1 MKDNAPVNSKMINKN
16 WVLKRKRG
24 KHPYSPDTFS
34 GGRTNVVPSEPAENA
49 SSELNLK
56 TERTSRRISRKKKG
70 NDGYFYE
77 CVVCDLGGNLLCC
90 DSCPRTYHLQCLDPP
105 LKRIPNGKWQCP
117 TCSVSHDTKNNLD
130 FISKR
135 ETTKLTQKDS
145 DVGNGSVDMDQLSS
159 VLGSSNLR
167 KKRSSGKGKFSTSQ
181 AIHSIGEKLVPI
193 DVVSSNKPGHLL
205 SDGSVEGSSSIL
217 KVFND
222 NLPEM
227 SPIAELKQTKSV
239 SLAEASQ
246 ASLVDSEKNEG
257 TSEKNFGL
265 SNNVGSPAK
274 EVVPVL
280 DAATRKDRKRKYKFY
295 VGSNLKKTKNGED
308 SCAVSILEKQ
318 EAVENS
324 ASHQT
329 KKLHLKREL
338 KEKSSSFQ
346 KRESKENSVG
356 PRRSRS
362 HRKRKD
368 VSPVA
373 AASLSKNDKDTE
385 KDIPLN
391 DEMVSAEM
399 GRNEHRA
406 EKLVVDILACE
417 DISNAQQVDR
427 VLGCRVRGGELHSL
441 KCGTVVERHDQ
452 PAKRSVSLDV
462 SCRTPEKIRSCD
474 PLLDA
479 GATENSSKSAE
490 DNLNQFDAAEIVNKG
505 SESDKNSIDK
515 KSMVK
520 ECSEGNCV
528 DAMTSDI
535 KVTDSNVLNSKNE
548 GICAVIL
555 STEDL
560 ARTGGKKAMREST
573 DFNSDNDEITER
585 LEMSLPQE
593 NADAQVDLEI
603 STNCVPE
610 TTMKD
615 DLSEFA
621 SSNGVVDEYE
631 FLVKW
636 VGKSHLHN
644 SWVSESHLKV
654 LSKRKLD
661 NYKAKYGRSLMDIS
675 DERWKRPQR
684 VIALHSAAEGLD
696 EVLVKWTALSYDD
709 CTWERVDEPVIAR
722 SSRLIDLFKQ
732 FEHRTLQNDA
742 TDNDMR
748 KGKRGCQQGE
758 IMPLMEQPKEL
769 LGGSLF
775 PHQLEALNWLR
786 KCWCKGRNVILAD
799 EMGLGK
805 TVSAGAFLSALYFEF
820 KATLPCL
827 VLVPLSTMPNWM
839 AEFSLWAPD
848 LNVVEYHGSAKA
860 RAMIREYEWHASN
873 PSGFMPWEVLVV
885 DEGHRLKNSSSKLF
899 GMLNTFKFQ
908 HRVLLTGTPLQN
920 NIGEMYNLLHFLQ
933 PDLFS
938 SLSSFEEKFN
948 DLATAEKVEELKK
961 LVAPHMLRRLK
972 KDVMQNIPPK
982 TERMVPVELSSIQAE
997 YYRAMLT
1004 KNYQLL
1010 RNIGKGVAQQSMLNI
1025 VMQLRKVCNH
1035 PYLIKGTEPES
1046 GSAEFLHEMRI
1057 KASAKLT
1064 LLHSMLKV
1072 LHKEGHRVLI
1082 FSQMTKLLDILEDY
1096 LNIEFGPGTFERVD
1110 GSVSVSDRQTAITR
1124 FNQDKSRFVF
1134 LLSTRSCGLGI
1145 NLATADTVIIY
1156 DSDFNPHA
1164 DIQAM
1169 NRAHR
1174 IGQSNRLLVFRL
1186 VVRASVEER
1195 ILQLAKKKLMLDQL
1209 FVNKSGSQKEVEDI
1223 LRWGTEELFND
1234 SSSMP
1239 SKDAGEN
1246 NGNKDEAALD
1256 IEPIRRRR
1264 AGGLGDVYKDKCTE
1278 GSSKIVWDENA
1289 ILKLL
1294 DRSNIQDCSLDNTE
1308 GDGENDMLGSVKSLE
1323 WNDEPAED
1331 QEISELLPVL
1341 NDDTCMH
1348 HSGKK
1353 EDDVVAVIKGNE
1365 WDRLLR
1371 DRWEK
1376 YQNEEEATLG
1386 RGKRLRKAI
1395 SYREAYA
1402 LHPAETPNEGGGN
1415 EEGEP
1420 QREYTPAGQALKA
1433 KFAKLRARQKEH
1445 LARRHAINTSDP
1457 VMESSGFGFETCLV
1471 PSSSA
1476 PGIDQMTNLDQ
1487 HRSDDIS
1494 IIDSGNKRQNLEA
1507 LKMKPD
1513 LTQRL
1518 SKLSKYKMR
1527 SHVDFPVKAGDH
1539 SPNIGPLGHHL
1550 HGTSYTNSLP
1560 NNILLPVLGL
1570 CAPNANQME
1579 LSERNIY
1586 KSHSKQGGQGSKE
1599 GFPFD
1604 LGPSRETLNETD
1616 GKSLEHAPEK
1626 CEFPSTSLEAVQRRR
1641 KMSRPDTYYMQHA
1654 LPFSQGSGPNHLE
1667 RGPAISEFQEKL
1679 ALPNLPFDQ
1688 KLLPRFPFPTTNVR
1702 HPHPD
1707 LFPNL
1712 TLGSR
1717 AGNLSDS
1724 VQDFHAMPFL
1734 PNMKLPHEDTSRYA
1748 QQGVEVNPMLGL
1760 GQMPQTYSS
1769 LPENHRKVLENI
1781 MMRTGTGPSNFF
1793 KSKSMKDI
1801 WSEDE
1806 LDFLWIGIRRHGR
1819 GNWNAIL
1826 RDPRLKFSKFKTAED
1841 LFCRWEEEQH
1851 KILDMPALP
1860 VQKSFKSSKSG
1871 KSPVFPEISDA
1882 MMSRALHGSK
1892 FAGPPKFQSHLTDMK
1907 LGFSNQ
1913 QSSFPQFEPSEQHGL
1928 PDDHFA
1934 LHPTWNA
1941 DNLQRSF
1948 SGVPSVRPCD
1958 RPGTSA
1964 VRNEQPFLLDML
1976 GASSLVSV
1984 GMNSSSNFDLQK
1996 QGNVLRDSRSWKLPS
2011 FLDNSLNI
2019 LRESNNFGSG
2029 KSKISSLLAD
2039 SRRGQNMFHSKLKD
2053 VAGSSS
2059 KKDLPHWLR
2068 EAVVGPAKPEPGLPP
2083 VVSAIAQS
2091 VRILYGDS
2099 DPIIPPFLAPGL
2111 PPVRPKDPRRRLRK
2125 RKRRRAQMFKQFP
2138 EDIAGTSHSFENNLP
2153 AGTIGSKSLLQAKY
2167 PVPLIP
2173 QLSALTSGH
2182 PCGESKLNTPPVNAN
2197 VPNSSSV
2204 SVYPDTQ
2211 KKMKMTL
2218 SSDVL
2223 QLVTS
2228 CVAPGLQETN
2238 TTSPETKVPLP
2249 ESVEEVMIPVPEDVC
2264 EEKIG
2269 MDITCTGISSPLT
2282 EDNAEQTESRD
2293 PNETHS
2299 DPIRPKAEETSSEK
2313 TVLDH
2318 GGSEQES

>member
-1 MKDNAPVNSKMINKN
+1 
-16 WVLKRKRG
+16 
-24 KHPYSPDTFS
+24 
-34 GGRTNVVPSEPAENA
+34 
-49 SSELNLK
+49 
-56 TERTSRRISRKKKG
+56 
-70 NDGYFYE
+70 
-77 CVVCDLGGNLLCC
+77 
-90 DSCPRTYHLQCLDPP
+90 
-105 LKRIPNGKWQCP
+105 
-117 TCSVSHDTKNNLD
+117 
-130 FISKR
+130 
-135 ETTKLTQKDS
+135 
-145 DVGNGSVDMDQLSS
+145 
-159 VLGSSNLR
+159 
-167 KKRSSGKGKFSTSQ
+167 
-181 AIHSIGEKLVPI
+181 
-193 DVVSSNKPGHLL
+193 
-205 SDGSVEGSSSIL
+205 
-217 KVFND
+217 
-222 NLPEM
+222 
-227 SPIAELKQTKSV
+227 
-239 SLAEASQ
+239 
-246 ASLVDSEKNEG
+246 
-257 TSEKNFGL
+257 
-265 SNNVGSPAK
+265 
-274 EVVPVL
+274 
-280 DAATRKDRKRKYKFY
+280 
-295 VGSNLKKTKNGED
+295 
-308 SCAVSILEKQ
+308 
-318 EAVENS
+318 
-324 ASHQT
+324 
-329 KKLHLKREL
+329 
-338 KEKSSSFQ
+338 
-346 KRESKENSVG
+346 
-356 PRRSRS
+356 
-362 HRKRKD
+362 
-368 VSPVA
+368 
-373 AASLSKNDKDTE
+373 
-385 KDIPLN
+385 
-391 DEMVSAEM
+391 MVSADM
-399 GRNEHRA
+399 GHKEHRTK
-406 EKLVVDILACE
+406 KLVVDILACE
-417 DISNAQQVDR
+417 DVSDAQQVDR
-427 VLGCRVRGGELHSL
+427 VLGCRVRGGELNSL
-441 KCGTVVERHDQ
+441 KCDTVADSNDQ

-462 SCRTPEKIRSCD
+462 SNRNPEKITSCD
-474 PLLDA
+474 LPPDG
-479 GATENSSKSAE
+479 GASENSLKAAE
-490 DNLNQFDAAEIVNKG
+490 DNLNQFDAEKIVKKG
-505 SESDKNSIDK
+505 SESDESSIDK
-515 KSMVK
+515 RSMVK
-520 ECSEGNCV
+520 ECSEGNCEDV
-528 DAMTSDI
+528 MTSDI
-535 KVTDSNVLNSKNE
+535 KVTDSSAINSKKE
-548 GICAVIL
+548 GICAVSL
-555 STEDL
+555 STGDL
-560 ARTGGKKAMREST
+560 ERTAGKKTMGESS
-573 DFNSDNDEITER
+573 DIYSDNNEITER

-593 NADAQVDLEI
+593 NAEAQVDLEI

-610 TTMKD
+610 TMMKD
-615 DLSEFA
+615 DLLSEFVPETIA
-621 SSNGVVDEYE
+621 FSNGAVVEYE

-644 SWVSESHLKV
+644 SWISESHLKV

-661 NYKAKYGRSLMDIS
+661 NYKGKYGRSLMDIS
-675 DERWKRPQR
+675 DERWKKPQR
-684 VIALHSAAEGLD
+684 VIALHSSTVGVD
-696 EVLVKWTALSYDD
+696 EVFVKWTALPYEE

-722 SSRLIDLFKQ
+722 SSHLIDLFKQ
-732 FEHRTLQNDA
+732 FEHRTVQNDA
-742 TDNDMR
+742 TDNDMQ
-748 KGKRGCQQGE
+748 KGKRGRQQIE
-758 IMPLMEQPKEL
+758 IVPLTDQPKEL

-805 TVSAGAFLSALYFEF
+805 TVSAGAFLSSLYFEF

-873 PSGFMPWEVLVV
+873 PSGFSRKTVSYKFNVLLTTYEMVLVDSSYLRAVPWEVLVV

-933 PDLFS
+933 PDLFP

-1096 LNIEFGPGTFERVD
+1096 LNIEFGPRTFERVD

-1195 ILQLAKKKLMLDQL
+1195 ILQLAKRKLMLDQL

-1234 SSSMP
+1234 SSSIP

-1246 NGNKDEAALD
+1246 IGNNDEAALD
-1256 IEPIRRRR
+1256 IEPTRRRR
-1264 AGGLGDVYKDKCTE
+1264 TGGLGDVYKDKCTD

-1289 ILKLL
+1289 IWKLL
-1294 DRSNIQDCSLDNTE
+1294 DRSNIQDCSLDNAE
-1308 GDGENDMLGSVKSLE
+1308 GDAENDMLGSVKSLE

-1331 QEISELLPVL
+1331 QEISELLPVV
-1341 NDDTCMH
+1341 NDETCTH

-1353 EDDVVAVIKGNE
+1353 EDDAVAVIEGNE

-1386 RGKRLRKAI
+1386 RGKRQRKAI

-1402 LHPAETPNEGGGN
+1402 MQPAETPNEGDGN

-1420 QREYTPAGQALKA
+1420 QRDYTPAGRALKA
-1433 KFAKLRARQKEH
+1433 KFAKLRARQKER
-1445 LARRHAINTSDP
+1445 LVQRHAMNASDP
-1457 VMESSGFGFETCLV
+1457 IMELNRFETCLV

-1476 PGIDQMTNLDQ
+1476 LGKEQMTNLDQ
-1487 HRSDDIS
+1487 HRGDDIS
-1494 IIDSGNKRQNLEA
+1494 LIDSEGNKQQYLEA
-1507 LKMKPD
+1507 LKTKPD
-1513 LTQRL
+1513 LKQRL
-1518 SKLSKYKMR
+1518 SKLSKCKMR
-1527 SHVDFPVKAGDH
+1527 SHVDFPVKAGEHPPD
-1539 SPNIGPLGHHL
+1539 IGPLGHHL
-1550 HGTSYTNSLP
+1550 QGTSNTKSLS

-1586 KSHSKQGGQGSKE
+1586 KSHSKQSRQGSKAE
-1599 GFPFD
+1599 FPFD
-1604 LGPSRETLNETD
+1604 LTPSRETLNETD
-1616 GKSLEHAPEK
+1616 GKSLEHAQEK
-1626 CEFPSTSLEAVQRRR
+1626 GKFPSTSLEAVQRGW
-1641 KMSRPDTYYMQHA
+1641 KMSRPDTYMQHA
-1654 LPFSQGSGPNHLE
+1654 LPFSQGKGHNYLD
-1667 RGPAISEFQEKL
+1667 RGPGISEFQEKP
-1679 ALPNLPFDQ
+1679 ALPKLPFDQ
-1688 KLLPRFPFPTTNVR
+1688 KLLPRFPFPTTNVC

-1717 AGNLSDS
+1717 AGNISDS
-1724 VQDFHAMPFL
+1724 VQDFHAMPFF
-1734 PNMKLPHEDTSRYA
+1734 PNMKLPRENTSRYA

-1769 LPENHRKVLENI
+1769 FPENHRKVLENI
-1781 MMRTGTGPSNFF
+1781 MMRTGTVPSNFF

-1806 LDFLWIGIRRHGR
+1806 LDFLWVGVRRHGR
-1819 GNWNAIL
+1819 GNWDAML

-1851 KILDMPALP
+1851 KIMDMPALP
-1860 VQKSFKSSKSG
+1860 VQKSYKSSKLG
-1871 KSPVFPEISDA
+1871 KSPLFPEISDA

-1913 QSSFPQFEPSEQHGL
+1913 QSSLPKFEPSEQHGL
-1928 PDDHFA
+1928 TDDHLA
-1934 LHPTWNA
+1934 LHPGWNA
-1941 DNLQRSF
+1941 DKFQKSF
-1948 SGVPSVRPCD
+1948 SGMSSVRPCD
-1958 RPGTSA
+1958 RPGTST
-1964 VRNEQPFLLDML
+1964 VRNEQPFLKDML

-1996 QGNVLRDSRSWKLPS
+1996 QGNELRDSRSWKLPS
-2011 FLDNSLNI
+2011 FLDKSLNI
-2019 LRESNNFGSG
+2019 LRESNNFSSG

-2039 SRRGQNMFHSKLKD
+2039 SHLGQNMFYSKLKD
-2053 VAGSSS
+2053 VAGSSL

-2083 VVSAIAQS
+2083 SVSAIAQS
-2091 VRILYGDS
+2091 VHILYGDS
-2099 DPIIPPFLAPGL
+2099 DPIFPPFLAPGL
-2111 PPVRPKDPRRRLRK
+2111 PPVQPKDPRRRLKK
-2125 RKRRRAQMFKQFP
+2125 RKKRRERAQMSKQFP
-2138 EDIAGTSHSFENNLP
+2138 EDIAGTSHSFRSNLP
-2153 AGTIGSKSLLQAKY
+2153 AGTIGSTSLLHAES
-2167 PVPLIP
+2167 PVPLIT
-2173 QLSALTSGH
+2173 QLSASTSGL
-2182 PCGESKLNTPPVNAN
+2182 PCGKPNLNTPPFSVD
-2197 VPNSSSV
+2197 VPNSSPV
-2204 SVYPDTQ
+2204 SVYSETR
-2211 KKMKMTL
+2211 KKMKMNP

-2223 QLVTS
+2223 QFVTPS
-2228 CVAPGLQETN
+2228 VAASSQETD
-2238 TTSPETKVPLP
+2238 TKSPESKVPLP
-2249 ESVEEVMIPVPEDVC
+2249 DYVEEVMIPVPEDVC
-2264 EEKIG
+2264 EENKSK
-2269 MDITCTGISSPLT
+2269 DISSTGMLGPHTEDNVEQTESRVPNETRPDPIQGKDISSTVMLGPHT
-2282 EDNAEQTESRD
+2282 EDNAEQTESGV
-2293 PNETHS
+2293 PNETCPDPIQGKDISSTGMLGPHTEENAEQTESRVPNESHS
-2299 DPIRPKAEETSSEK
+2299 DPIQPKAEKTSSEGR
-2313 TVLDH
+2313 VSNH
-2318 GGSEQES
+2318 GGNEQES